1 MEELIKKKRGRPRK
15 NPVPEMPEEISSI
28 IEEVQ
33 QKQEEL
39 QQQIEEELPQEPIHK
54 EGEWDVKIGDPIEYF
69 DKRLSYEIT
78 GYRPITET
86 EGLDFNPKWFTEA
99 RDTFLK
105 TEHYCSYY
113 PGSKAYRDFWNE
125 EYRRCKNGLTV
136 NGYTI
141 TGFNYYFLNYYQ
153 LPSTEQEKAGD
164 SRSVIFPNFFVYQ
177 YEFFHYFELCR
188 VTRHNLAVMKNR
200 GCGASEMNASIFD
213 CFFNCFKN
221 SICLLTAFD
230 GNYVNKTLDK
240 IWNGIS
246 FTDDN
251 TDGGMLKLRQ
261 VVNTATKK
269 RSTYYKVVNGQK
281 IETGFGSQIEGIIVD
296 KDRKMRGDRVSM
308 LFLEEAGS
316 NPILETSFIKAE
328 ELVTVGGNK
337 IGVIVA
343 VGTGGDEGASL
354 AGLNKAYYNPSDF
367 LILPFKHN
375 YTETGDWVETAY
387 FMPAYIT
394 MNKKGF
400 VGDRGEYL
408 LEKQKEY
415 YLKRRAS
422 ISDPQTLLKHKAEQ
436 CFTAEEAFSAEG
448 VNKFN
453 KIKISDQ
460 IVRIR
465 VMKDKPHI
473 QRGYMQFTYSG
484 PGRTRSDISGVKFI
498 PKADGPIHLLQPPLW
513 EISEDREPGETD
525 EMYRERKQ
533 LEENQN
539 FSSKISN
546 LYVAGIDGI
555 DIGQAETSINTKDP
569 SKFCTVI
576 KRRVYGMKEPTYVA
590 YYMDRPNDIRE
601 AYKQSIGL
609 LMWYNCQANLEA
621 TRMSILTYARDN
633 KFAQYFMRRPR
644 VCSGDIN
651 NRKRNNNQYG
661 TTATVAMIDHQTDLV
676 RDYIEDYCQN
686 IWFLEF
692 LDQLNLYT
700 DENKGKFDIV
710 AAMALCEVGDEELN
724 DIIPKKV
731 KDDSNKFRDIGY
743 YKDEKGYTRFGVI
756 PKQIQVQVKANWDN
770 LYDGRNVTSD
780 PRYR

>member
-1 MEELIKKKRGRPRK
+1 MEEIKRKRGRPRK
-15 NPVPEMPEEISSI
+15 NPIPEIPNEINSI

-33 QKQEEL
+33 MKQQEL
-39 QQQIEEELPQEPIHK
+39 QQLEEEPLQQQQIVHK
-54 EGEWDVKIGDPIEYF
+54 EGEWDIKIGDPIPYF
-69 DKRLSYEIT
+69 DKRLSYELT

-99 RDTFLK
+99 RDAFLK
-105 TEHYCSYY
+105 NDHYCSFY

-125 EYRRCKNGLTV
+125 EYRRCKNGYTV

-153 LPSTEQEKAGD
+153 LPNTEQEKAGD
-164 SRSVIFPNFFVYQ
+164 SRSIIFPNFVVYQ

-188 VTRHNLAVMKNR
+188 NLRKNYAIMKNR
-200 GCGASEMNASIFD
+200 GCGLSEINASIFD
-213 CFFNCFKN
+213 TFFNCFKN

-230 GNYVNKTLDK
+230 NNYVTKTLDK

-281 IETGFGSQIEGIIVD
+281 IETGFGSQIEGIVVD
-296 KDRKMRGDRVSM
+296 KDRKMRGDRVGF
-308 LFLEEAGS
+308 LFLEESGS
-316 NPILETSFIKAE
+316 NPILERSFIKAE
-328 ELVTVGGNK
+328 ELCTVGGNK
-337 IGVIVA
+337 IGIIGA
-343 VGTGGDEGASL
+343 VGTGGDSGPNLE
-354 AGLNKAYYNPSDF
+354 GLNKVYYNPEMF
-367 LILPFKHN
+367 QILPFLHN
-375 YTETGDWVETAY
+375 YTETGEWVKTSY

-394 MNKKGF
+394 MHKKGY
-400 VGDRGEYL
+400 VGSRGEYL

-415 YLKRRAS
+415 YLNRRAS
-422 ISDPQTLLKHKAEQ
+422 ITDPKTLLEHKAEQ
-436 CFTAEEAFSAEG
+436 CFTAEEAFAAEG

-453 KIKISDQ
+453 KVKISDQ

-465 VMKDKPHI
+465 IMKQKPNI

-484 PGRTRSDISGVKFI
+484 PGRTRNDISGVKFI
-498 PKADGPIHLLQPPLW
+498 PKADGPIYILQPPLW
-513 EISEDREPGETD
+513 EISDDREPGETD

-533 LEENQN
+533 LEETQN

-555 DIGQAETSINTKDP
+555 DIGQAETSVNTKDP

-576 KRRVYGMKEPTYVA
+576 KRRIYGMKEPTYVA
-590 YYMDRPNDIRE
+590 FYLDRPDDIRD
-601 AYKQSIGL
+601 AYKQTIGL

-633 KFAQYFMRRPR
+633 KFAQYFMKRPR
-644 VCSGDIN
+644 VCSGDIT

-661 TTATVAMIDHQTDLV
+661 TTATTAMIDHQTDLV

-686 IWFLEF
+686 IWFIQFLE
-692 LDQLNLYT
+692 QLNLYT

-710 AAMALCEVGDEELN
+710 AAMALCEVADEELN

-731 KDDSNKFRDIGY
+731 ESEKKKFQDIGY
-743 YKDEKGYTRFGVI
+743 YKDEKGYTRFGII
-756 PKQIQVQVKANWDN
+756 PKPIQMQAKAHWD
-770 LYDGRNVTSD
+770 LHDGRNVTSD